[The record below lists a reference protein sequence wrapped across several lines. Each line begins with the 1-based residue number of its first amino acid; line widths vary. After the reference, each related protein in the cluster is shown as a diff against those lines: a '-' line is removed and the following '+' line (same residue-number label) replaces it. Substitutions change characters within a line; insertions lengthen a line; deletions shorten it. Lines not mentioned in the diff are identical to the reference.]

1 MEQEPADEG
10 IEDDIVSDDEQDQ
23 EEDTDL
29 SMVLALLI
37 GSGQLRL
44 ASSQHF
50 LRRFAESDDESVDAD
65 NLPNEGNL
73 QEPDTI
79 KESALMQDV
88 VQSSGNLQGCGSV
101 LNHKIAGI
109 LKNRELGCC
118 GFKRSGVLTAGS
130 KAVICNNYL
139 PLQVVKDTVL
149 PEKLFCGVFSEDGDT
164 FLSACQDGYIR
175 VYNSNQFEKASTRCR
190 PFKTISAIDVGWSIL
205 DVAFSPDALYAAYST
220 WSNHIHIAS
229 IHDNDDENLATHIA
243 LDLEPGSH
251 SFAVFSLQFSGDNR
265 EILCGANDGDL
276 YIYDR
281 SLQKRTSRID
291 AHQDDVNAIRFADKS
306 SQILY
311 SGGDDGL
318 INVWDRRM
326 LQENNSQKVGC
337 FAGHVDGITFIDS
350 KEDSRYLLS
359 NSKDQTIKIWDMR
372 KFSSVEAQD
381 AVKRVVSRQV
391 WDYRWQLVPRSQK
404 RRKKTVLG
412 DTSIKTYQGH
422 VVTRTLIRA
431 RFSPLH
437 STGQRYIY
445 SGSSDGR
452 VVIYDIITGEIVS
465 KSSQHQECVRDV
477 TWHPYQP
484 MIVSSSWDKRFKV
497 WKQKVDDALGMH
509 YKTSR
514 KRSRWDCPDDC
525 DSYKSSSQHR
535 RSPRLASRES
545 QHLH

>member
-1 MEQEPADEG
+1 MEQVDEG
-10 IEDDIVSDDEQDQ
+10 DDISDDQNQ

-65 NLPNEGNL
+65 DLPSDENLH
-73 QEPDTI
+73 EPDTI
-79 KESALMQDV
+79 KDSALMQDV
-88 VQSSGNLQGCGSV
+88 LQSSGKLKQSGSV
-101 LNHKIAGI
+101 LDHKIAGI
-109 LKNRELGCC
+109 LRNREVGCC
-118 GFKRSGVLTAGS
+118 GMKRSGFLTAGC
-130 KAVICNNYL
+130 KAVICNDYL
-139 PLQVVKDTVL
+139 PLKVIKETIL

-164 FLSACQDGYIR
+164 FLSACQDGYLR
-175 VYNSNQFEKASTRCR
+175 VYKSSQFEKGSTSCS
-190 PFKTISAIDVGWSIL
+190 PFKVIPAIDVGWSIL

-229 IHDNDDENLATHIA
+229 IHDNDDQNLSSHVA

-251 SFAVFSLQFSGDNR
+251 SFAVFSLQFSGDNG

-281 SLQKRTSRID
+281 NLQRRTSRID
-291 AHQDDVNAIRFADKS
+291 AHEDDVNAIRFADKS

-337 FAGHVDGITFIDS
+337 FAGHLDGITFIDS

-372 KFSSVEAQD
+372 KFSSVEAQN
-381 AVKRVVSRQV
+381 AVTRVVSRQA
-391 WDYRWQLVPRSQK
+391 WDYRWQLVPRWQK
-404 RRKKTVLG
+404 RRKKTVPG

-445 SGSSDGR
+445 CGSSDGR

-465 KSSQHQECVRDV
+465 RSSEHQECVRDV

-484 MIVSSSWDKRFKV
+484 MIVSSSWDRHFKI
-497 WKQKVDDALGMH
+497 WRQQVDDVLSRSD
-509 YKTSR
+509 KTSR
-514 KRSRWDCPDDC
+514 KRSRWDCIDDC
-525 DSYKSSSQHR
+525 DSLKNNTPHR
-535 RSPRLASRES
+535 RSPRLAARDSR
-545 QHLH
+545 QRH